1 MKLPLNLLK
10 SRNDVAALLAM
21 LYSPEGLQ
29 TFGEMADN
37 SFRIAWGEL
46 TTEGAYALLL
56 LLGAAEQMQSI
67 IGQDSQSL
75 SFMPLVVLKGF
86 GNAYTQLSPYRELL
100 QEIELGQLSPLEAKV
115 RAGEISI
122 AQGKGTLLSVDQLNT
137 LLVDAA

>member
-1 MKLPLNLLK
+1 
-10 SRNDVAALLAM
+10 
-21 LYSPEGLQ
+21 
-29 TFGEMADN
+29 
-37 SFRIAWGEL
+37 
-46 TTEGAYALLL
+46 
-56 LLGAAEQMQSI
+56 
-67 IGQDSQSL
+67 
-75 SFMPLVVLKGF
+75 MPLVVLKGF